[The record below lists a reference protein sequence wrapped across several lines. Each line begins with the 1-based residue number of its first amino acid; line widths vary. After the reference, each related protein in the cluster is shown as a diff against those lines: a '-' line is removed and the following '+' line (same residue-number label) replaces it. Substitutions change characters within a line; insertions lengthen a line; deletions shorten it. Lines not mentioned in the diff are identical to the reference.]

1 MESSNMSNLTFKQQI
16 TLFYKT
22 DIIIAG
28 HGSALTNSIFALPR
42 SVMIE
47 NFPPYF
53 YEMCFANIAFISQLH
68 YIAVTNYDF
77 EIIRR
82 NNMINAERL
91 YNEGKFYSERRRF
104 ANFLVYPNPFSVKA
118 AMIDAIEYVRHKR
131 VSPLND
137 FWSYVFY

>member
-1 MESSNMSNLTFKQQI
+1 MGNISFKQQI
-16 TLFYKT
+16 ALLYKT

-68 YIAVTNYDF
+68 YIGVTNYDF
-77 EIIRR
+77 ALVRKLDII
-82 NNMINAERL
+82 NPERL
-91 YNEGKFYSERRRF
+91 YYEGKFYSERRRF
-104 ANFLVYPNPFSVKA
+104 ANFHVYPNPFSVKA
-118 AMIDAIEYVRHKR
+118 AMTDAIEYVRHKR
-131 VSPLND
+131 ISPIND
-137 FWSYVFY
+137 AWSYVFY